1 MKKMMRSLIWLLI
14 VCLALLGAGIG
25 GAAWWGW
32 KRPVPMATPVVDYM
46 IESGS
51 TPRQIAQAMQAAGI
65 AVDPS
70 AFAWLARLSGRDK
83 LLKAGAYEARTGDTP
98 WTLLERMA
106 NGDMTQVRL
115 TFPEGW
121 TFAQMRAA
129 LDADPKVRH
138 ETQGLDEAAI
148 ARRLGLD
155 DARSLEG
162 LFYPD
167 TYVFAPGTSDL
178 DILRRAAQAGRQ
190 VLDRL
195 WAQRDRDLPLADPY
209 QALILASIVEKE
221 TGHGSDR
228 AKIAGVFVNRLR
240 LGMPLQT
247 DPTVIYGMGDR
258 YQGRLRKKDLEQDT
272 PWNTYTRAGL
282 PPTPIASPGKAA
294 LMAALHPEHHDFL
307 YFVSRGDGTSEF
319 SRNLSAH
326 NQAVGRYILKRN

>member
-1 MKKMMRSLIWLLI
+1 
-14 VCLALLGAGIG
+14 
-25 GAAWWGW
+25 
-32 KRPVPMATPVVDYM
+32 
-46 IESGS
+46 
-51 TPRQIAQAMQAAGI
+51 
-65 AVDPS
+65 
-70 AFAWLARLSGRDK
+70 
-83 LLKAGAYEARTGDTP
+83 
-98 WTLLERMA
+98 MA

-138 ETQGLDEAAI
+138 DTQGLDEAAI
-148 ARRLGLD
+148 AGRLGLD
-155 DARSLEG
+155 AKSLEG

-167 TYVFAPGTSDL
+167 PYVFAPGTSDL

-282 PPTPIASPGKAA
+282 PPTPIANPGKAA
-294 LMAALHPEHHDFL
+294 LTAALHPEHHDFL